1 MATIRSYALIGKWT
15 LDHPF
20 TVLSLLVVFGILAA
34 HYTAGH
40 LRIDTDTGKLIAPDA
55 PFQQY
60 RQLYEQAFSQDL
72 STLLLVVESDTP
84 ELTKS
89 ASRKLLGML
98 NSDTN
103 HFKSA
108 YIPNDNEFFRRNGL
122 LYLNSGELQ
131 TLSHDLSVAQPF
143 IGRIAQQ
150 PSLNGFFSI
159 FEDALKATD
168 KGTGDKEQA
177 DNAPV
182 MPIDLASLAD
192 KISLVLSKTIRGE
205 NALLSWESLIAEKKR
220 QSTKEFII
228 ASPRLDHSQIR
239 PAEGAIE
246 AVRKAAAEIQDPDLP
261 AVKVWVTGE
270 VGLEDDELAGISTG
284 TFTASVFS
292 VIVVLG
298 ILLIA
303 YRSILLTIAT
313 LLTLALGMLFS
324 GAFAAFA
331 VTELNLISLAFA
343 VSNIGL
349 GVEYAIHFCLR
360 YKDNLAGYF
369 DKGPADTE
377 LVDKELAKKGPDK
390 KDFGKKELALGDTL
404 MTVGPSLLL
413 AAGTTSIGLYAFM
426 PTDYKGVA
434 ELGLLAGTS
443 LFICLLI
450 TLLSLPAL
458 LKILPVPGKIGVG
471 KGKHPLS
478 NLSSKLATL
487 PIRYA
492 KSVFIATV
500 IMGIVSIVLAFQVKT
515 DFNPIELRDPNT
527 ESVIAFKRLMENEET
542 TPFTLNVL
550 TKDESSTKILQ
561 QKLSALPSVS
571 QTVSLF
577 DLQPAD
583 QDEKLMLIEELALML
598 GPQVQHFPQLKTDP
612 NPAAGISHLIK
623 TIDSLLSH
631 QSNARDR
638 AALSGLK
645 KELQE
650 ILTEL
655 EGRSEPSRKAFI
667 EKIQTALLGTLPPLM
682 KELSTSLE
690 AGEITLADLP
700 PEIKDRWL
708 SKDGWYRIQIFPK
721 KDLNDPANLKE
732 FITEVQS
739 VAPETTGLP
748 IIYWESMK
756 EVVEAF
762 QQAIV
767 IAVVAITVVLL
778 AIRRNILDTVLVM
791 STLILAGLFTMACT
805 VLTGTPINF
814 ANIIALP
821 LLLGLG
827 VDNGIHMLVK
837 LRESL
842 SGSEDQDIYGS
853 STARAIFF
861 GALTTSSSFGGL
873 AFSPH
878 AGISSMGLIITIGI
892 FWIMVCTFII
902 LPALSKL
909 VLSHKEGNQT

>member
-1 MATIRSYALIGKWT
+1 
-15 LDHPF
+15 
-20 TVLSLLVVFGILAA
+20 
-34 HYTAGH
+34 
-40 LRIDTDTGKLIAPDA
+40 
-55 PFQQY
+55 
-60 RQLYEQAFSQDL
+60 
-72 STLLLVVESDTP
+72 
-84 ELTKS
+84 
-89 ASRKLLGML
+89 
-98 NSDTN
+98 
-103 HFKSA
+103 
-108 YIPNDNEFFRRNGL
+108 
-122 LYLNSGELQ
+122 
-131 TLSHDLSVAQPF
+131 
-143 IGRIAQQ
+143 
-150 PSLNGFFSI
+150 
-159 FEDALKATD
+159 
-168 KGTGDKEQA
+168 
-177 DNAPV
+177 
-182 MPIDLASLAD
+182 
-192 KISLVLSKTIRGE
+192 
-205 NALLSWESLIAEKKR
+205 
-220 QSTKEFII
+220 
-228 ASPRLDHSQIR
+228 
-239 PAEGAIE
+239 
-246 AVRKAAAEIQDPDLP
+246 
-261 AVKVWVTGE
+261 
-270 VGLEDDELAGISTG
+270 
-284 TFTASVFS
+284 
-292 VIVVLG
+292 
-298 ILLIA
+298 
-303 YRSILLTIAT
+303 
-313 LLTLALGMLFS
+313 
-324 GAFAAFA
+324 
-331 VTELNLISLAFA
+331 
-343 VSNIGL
+343 
-349 GVEYAIHFCLR
+349 
-360 YKDNLAGYF
+360 
-369 DKGPADTE
+369 
-377 LVDKELAKKGPDK
+377 
-390 KDFGKKELALGDTL
+390 
-404 MTVGPSLLL
+404 
-413 AAGTTSIGLYAFM
+413 
-426 PTDYKGVA
+426 
-434 ELGLLAGTS
+434 
-443 LFICLLI
+443 
-450 TLLSLPAL
+450 
-458 LKILPVPGKIGVG
+458 
-471 KGKHPLS
+471 
-478 NLSSKLATL
+478 
-487 PIRYA
+487 
-492 KSVFIATV
+492 
-500 IMGIVSIVLAFQVKT
+500 MGIVSIILAFQVKT

-583 QDEKLMLIEELALML
+583 QDEKLALIEDLALML
-598 GPQVQHFPQLKTDP
+598 GPQVQHFPQLETDP

-623 TIDSLLSH
+623 TIDSLLPH

-690 AGEITLADLP
+690 AGEIALADLP
-700 PEIKDRWL
+700 HEIKDRWL

-732 FITEVQS
+732 FIAEVQS

-892 FWIMVCTFII
+892 FWIMVCTFVI

-909 VLSHKEGNQT
+909 VLSRRGGNQI